1 MSDNR
6 FKVIFNNNEE
16 SNTFYI
22 DEDNNIVN
30 NIIETYFD
38 TASIYEFLDVNKLR
52 DVPFNPIITIV
63 KKENIYSIGK
73 VSNYSS
79 VTDYFITL
87 NFNCYYY
94 VRNGRFTKIK
104 NEILEFIKNK
114 KDETNK

>member
-6 FKVIFNNNEE
+6 FKLIFNNNKE
-16 SNTFYI
+16 NITFYI

-38 TASIYEFLDVNKLR
+38 TASIYEFLDVDKLR

-87 NFNCYYY
+87 NFNSYYY
-94 VRNGRFTKIK
+94 VRGGRFTKIK
-104 NEILEFIKNK
+104 NEIIEFIKNK
-114 KDETNK
+114 NGVINE